1 MTVKFRS
8 QLLPE
13 GALIEYIPS
22 GAYVKVCAVDP
33 VTREEVSIVGDARSG
48 AKRLSMEAVRKLEY
62 VLRRKYA
69 EKADAAKGK
78 AQGGA
83 RDGTKGVAN
92 RGKRSET
99 PSGWDI

>member
-48 AKRLSMEAVRKLEY
+48 AKRLSQEAVKKLQY
-62 VLRRKYA
+62 VLRRKMA
-69 EKADAAKGK
+69 EKAEALKGP
-78 AQGGA
+78 AQGGP
-83 RDGTKGVAN
+83 N